1 MSLTWQDYLSN
12 TGYKADNEAR
22 RDFGINLMLAFK
34 QKNISEGIQWYQAIH
49 MHSRF
54 RAWDVQLPPALGGGI
69 ETVDLLN
76 MILSGD
82 IETAC
87 LSAQFGQPD
96 SMTSPVHW
104 ISPERLAWTID
115 QMKAYLGWS

>member
-1 MSLTWQDYLSN
+1 MSLGVEDYLSN
-12 TGYKADNEAR
+12 SGYRADNEAR
-22 RDFGINLMLAFK
+22 RKFGQDLMLAFK

-49 MHSRF
+49 MHARF
-54 RAWDVQLPPALGGGI
+54 RAWDVTMPAQLGGAV

-87 LSAQFGQPD
+87 LSAIYGQPD
-96 SMTSPVHW
+96 DMTSPLHW
-104 ISPERLAWTID
+104 VSQDRMNWTID
-115 QMKAYLGWS
+115 QMKAFLGWP

>member
-1 MSLTWQDYLSN
+1 MEYLEYLSN
-12 TGYKADNEAR
+12 SQYRADNESKR
-22 RDFGINLMLAFK
+22 KFGMDLMLAFK
-34 QKNISEGIQWYQAIH
+34 QKNISEGIQWYQAVH

-76 MILSGD
+76 MILAGD

-87 LSAQFGQPD
+87 LSAQFGSPD
-96 SMTSPVHW
+96 PMTSPVHW
-104 ISPERLAWTID
+104 ISPERMQWTID
-115 QMKAYLGWS
+115 QMKAYLGWT